1 MASAPNALSASRRRV
16 HPHPKPFPHR
26 GGRAFAWLAL
36 VFAMFFATV
45 AAAAPQFPPLTG
57 RVVDNAHILSPQAT
71 QKLDTDLAALE
82 AKTGHQ
88 VVVATIPDLQ
98 GYDIADYGYQLGRT
112 WAIGQKGKNDGV
124 VFIVAPNDR
133 KVRLEVG
140 YGLEPV
146 LTDALS
152 SVILQTKVLP
162 RFRDG
167 QMEQGVVDG
176 VEAVIQQLA
185 LPDDQAKANVAQATQ
200 AQAKAQQGGGFPFG
214 LIIPIIFIVW
224 VLMSLLG
231 GFGGRRGGAGG
242 LWWLL
247 PMMMSGGG
255 RGRDDWGGGGGGGG
269 GFSGGGGS
277 FGGGGSSGSW

>member
-1 MASAPNALSASRRRV
+1 M
-16 HPHPKPFPHR
+16 
-26 GGRAFAWLAL
+26 GRAFAWLTAL
-36 VFAMFFATV
+36 VFLVFANV

-88 VVVATIPDLQ
+88 VVVATLPDLQ

-133 KVRLEVG
+133 KVRIEVG

-214 LIIPIIFIVW
+214 LIIPIIFVFW